1 MSTSTGS
8 SFTAPVQ
15 WVQHGGSFTAGQAQ
29 YADLNRDGLADLIL
43 QSNDNRFFVSLS
55 TGSSFTAPVQWM
67 QHGGTFTAGQAQYAD
82 VNDDGLNDL
91 ILQSNDNR
99 FFVSTS
105 STGSGF
111 TAAADWGDLGGS
123 FTPGQAQ
130 YADVNGDGRFDLL
143 FQASDNKE
151 YLSLSSGS
159 NFGAPTLVAD
169 FGAYGPF
176 QPGTLHV

>member
-1 MSTSTGS
+1 MS
-8 SFTAPVQ
+8 Q
-15 WVQHGGSFTAGQAQ
+15 
-29 YADLNRDGLADLIL
+29 
-43 QSNDNRFFVSLS
+43 
-55 TGSSFTAPVQWM
+55 
-67 QHGGTFTAGQAQYAD
+67 
-82 VNDDGLNDL
+82 
-91 ILQSNDNR
+91 
-99 FFVSTS
+99 

-111 TAAADWGDLGGS
+111 TAGNGMGDLGGS

-130 YADVNGDGRFDLL
+130 YADVNGDGKFDLL

-159 NFGAPTLVAD
+159 NFGAATVVAD

>member
-1 MSTSTGS
+1 
-8 SFTAPVQ
+8 
-15 WVQHGGSFTAGQAQ
+15 
-29 YADLNRDGLADLIL
+29 
-43 QSNDNRFFVSLS
+43 
-55 TGSSFTAPVQWM
+55 M

-82 VNDDGLNDL
+82 VNGDGLKDL

-159 NFGAPTLVAD
+159 NFGAPRWSPISAPTVPSSPEPCTSS
-169 FGAYGPF
+169 GRSHPRPIVSEQGTEKN
-176 QPGTLHV
+176 QPR